1 MKKICFRISVLV
13 IAISLVTPLL
23 AENGESI
30 LDKVK
35 KRGRLICG
43 VNKELPGFGY
53 LGQDGKYKGFDVDF
67 GRAIAAAVFGD
78 PE

>member
-35 KRGRLICG
+35 KRGPTDMWGEQRIARFRLPRSG
-43 VNKELPGFGY
+43 W
-53 LGQDGKYKGFDVDF
+53 
-67 GRAIAAAVFGD
+67 
-78 PE
+78 